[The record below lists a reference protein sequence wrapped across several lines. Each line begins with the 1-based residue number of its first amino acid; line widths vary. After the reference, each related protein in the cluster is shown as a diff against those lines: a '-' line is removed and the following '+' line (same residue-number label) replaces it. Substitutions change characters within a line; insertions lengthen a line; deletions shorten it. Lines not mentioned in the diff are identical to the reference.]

1 VSPDRAVREAA
12 THRPLDEE
20 VNISN
25 TNSRPSATVSL
36 QRASLRYGDIL
47 GLSPTT
53 FELPEGGGITGLL
66 GPNGA
71 GKSTLIQLLSG
82 LLPPSGGEV
91 RIFGEAPFRNPRV
104 LSRLGFVPE
113 GDRFPAGLRG
123 IPWLRMMGELSG
135 LKGAGLRAAMARALA
150 AVGMEQNGLKPF
162 SEMSKGMRQRMRL
175 AQALLHDPEFLLLD
189 EPFNGMDPE
198 ARLLLMEM
206 LRNLAS
212 EGRRILVSSHIL
224 GEVAQ
229 LTDRILL
236 LFRGRL
242 LAEGSVAEIRE
253 LLDRHPVELRIGAE
267 SAQFVARWAVEQEE
281 LVALRMEEGGAVLAV
296 RNPRSFLPKL
306 QAAVLEGELPLR
318 SLDPL
323 DLNLDAVF
331 QFLTKDHE

>member
-1 VSPDRAVREAA
+1 MSP
-12 THRPLDEE
+12 
-20 VNISN
+20 
-25 TNSRPSATVSL
+25 TVSL

-91 RIFGEAPFRNPRV
+91 RIFGEAPFRNPQV
-104 LSRLGFVPE
+104 LARLGFVPE
-113 GDRFPAGLRG
+113 GDRFPTGLRG

-135 LKGAGLRAAMARALA
+135 LRGSGLQGAMERALSV
-150 AVGMEQNGLKPF
+150 VGMELNGRKPF

-175 AQALLHDPEFLLLD
+175 AQALLHNPEFLLLD

-198 ARLLLMEM
+198 ARLLLMDM
-206 LRNLAS
+206 LRGLAA

-267 SAQFVARWAVEQEE
+267 SAQAVARWAVEHDE
-281 LVALRMEEGGAVLAV
+281 LVALRMEEAGAVLAV

-306 QAAVLEGELPLR
+306 QAAVLAGELPLL

-331 QFLTKDHE
+331 QFLTKDHA